1 MANIVNNYSSTI
13 VTIFQDVIRTYEN
26 NIETIKQA
34 EGELTDLE
42 HEIELSNPKN
52 ARDGYKIYKE
62 LREIRIKRR
71 TAKDE
76 NQLLQDMYDYFKSQ
90 AGQAFKTKIQQLQGS
105 SAKQQNII
113 EQRTYKPRQRNDLT
127 ISGQTSTAYKPFEE
141 MLRDFNKTKISVQ
154 NGKLRK

>member
-90 AGQAFKTKIQQLQGS
+90 QGQSFKS
-105 SAKQQNII
+105 
-113 EQRTYKPRQRNDLT
+113 
-127 ISGQTSTAYKPFEE
+127 
-141 MLRDFNKTKISVQ
+141 
-154 NGKLRK
+154 